1 MTCCV
6 SVASRPPNSR
16 GKPMQDHPASPR
28 RRSPARRSPRRGR
41 QDVIEA
47 RSLWE
52 LVERRA
58 AATPDALFAVDDE
71 NRSLGFAA
79 YRDAALRCAAGLAA
93 LGLRAGMNVSWQLP
107 TRIDS
112 MVLAAALA
120 RP

>member
-1 MTCCV
+1 M
-6 SVASRPPNSR
+6 
-16 GKPMQDHPASPR
+16 
-28 RRSPARRSPRRGR
+28 
-41 QDVIEA
+41 IEA

-52 LVERRA
+52 LIERRA

-71 NRSLGFAA
+71 GRRQSFAA

-93 LGLRAGMNVSWQLP
+93 RGVRAGMNVSWQLP

-120 RP
+120 RLSAVQNPILPIYRERELRFVLSQTRARFFFVPGVFRG